1 MLLLLIQNEKAG
13 GAGSKHR
20 TAGAHHYPGVSAFH
34 PLPLVVPLGGGQAAV
49 QHRHLSSKIGCK
61 DSQQLGR
68 QGNFRNQEHG
78 AFPGGQTGLNQ
89 PDIHAG
95 FSGAG
100 DAVKQGNARLFLR
113 HLGSQA
119 FKTGLLLLVQHQRA

>member
-1 MLLLLIQNEKAG
+1 MLLLFVQNEKAG
-13 GAGSKHR
+13 GAGGKYR
-20 TAGAHHYPGVSAFH
+20 TAGTDHYPGIPAFY
-34 PLPLVVPLGGGQAAV
+34 PLPLVVPLGSGQAAV
-49 QHRHLSSKIGCK
+49 QHRNLSPKIGRK

-78 AFPGGQTGLNQ
+78 AFPILQAGLNQ

-100 DAVKQGNARLFLR
+100 NPIKQGNARLFLR
-113 HLGSQA
+113 HLGSQS
-119 FKTGLLLLVQHQRA
+119 FKAGLLLLIQHQRA